1 MKAYRDIYEEVTNTI
16 IAELEAGAAPW
27 VKPWTTGA
35 GSCGLPYNASTK
47 TPYSGV
53 NILLL
58 WDIGIRRGYTVP
70 AWMTYRQAQANGG
83 NVRKGEKGAG
93 IVFTKRVPI
102 RGDADNDAGDD
113 TTTTGPRTRGFLK
126 HYTVFNVAQIDGL
139 PEEIA
144 PTPKPLSADQRIE
157 RAEAFITATCADIR
171 HGGDKAYYAPH
182 PDFVALPFPQDFI
195 NLEGYYATAN
205 HELGHWTG
213 HKSRLDRDFSGRFA
227 DQAYAAE
234 ELVAELTSAFVCAA
248 LGIHGEL
255 RHAGYIE
262 SWLKLLKSDK
272 RAIFTAASKASAAA
286 DFLWAFSEASD
297 AAA

>member
-1 MKAYRDIYEEVTNTI
+1 MKAHRDIYQEVTNTI

-35 GSCGLPYNASTK
+35 ASCGLPYNASTK
-47 TPYSGV
+47 APYSGV

-58 WDIGIRRGYTVP
+58 WDVGIRRGYTVP
-70 AWMTYRQAQANGG
+70 AWMTYRQAQARGA

-93 IVFTKRVPI
+93 IVFTKRVPVK
-102 RGDADNDAGDD
+102 GEADDD
-113 TTTTGPRTRGFLK
+113 VGEDTTTGPRMRGFLK

-144 PTPKPLSADQRIE
+144 PTPQPLSEDQRIE
-157 RAEAFITATCADIR
+157 RAEAFIAATGADIR

-182 PDFVALPFPQDFI
+182 PDFVALPFPQDFTDAAS
-195 NLEGYYATAN
+195 YYATAN

-213 HKSRLDRDFSGRFA
+213 HKSRLDRDFSGRFG

-234 ELVAELTSAFVCAA
+234 ELVAELTCAFVCAA
-248 LGIHGEL
+248 LGIQGEL

-286 DFLWAFSEASD
+286 DFLLAFSAKAE